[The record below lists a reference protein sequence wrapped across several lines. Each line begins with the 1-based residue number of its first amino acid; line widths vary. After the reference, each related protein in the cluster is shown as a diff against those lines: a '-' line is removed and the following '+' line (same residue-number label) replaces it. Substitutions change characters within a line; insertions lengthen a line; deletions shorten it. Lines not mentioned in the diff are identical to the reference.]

1 MFGRRTPSV
10 AAAILAALL
19 TCIVWIDA
27 REVRADEGLSIA
39 IQIAPSTLLLN
50 ASQGGSVTVHADIP
64 YSEVDS
70 TSVKL
75 DGIAATAT
83 FADDCGDL
91 VAKFKETEVEAGLS
105 VGRVTLTLTGL
116 TTDGTP
122 FRGAD
127 TVRVSTRRAPRGNI
141 RRG

>member
-1 MFGRRTPSV
+1 MVRRRTPGMV
-10 AAAILAALL
+10 AAIAAAIL
-19 TCIVWIDA
+19 TSIIWVDA
-27 REVRADEGLSIA
+27 RQARADEA
-39 IQIAPSTLLLN
+39 QAVEIQIAPSTLLLN

-64 YSEVDS
+64 YSIVDGS
-70 TSVKL
+70 SVKL

-91 VAKFKETEVEAGLS
+91 VAKFKETEVKAGLS
-105 VGRVTLTLTGL
+105 LGRVTLTLTGL

-122 FRGAD
+122 FRGSD
-127 TVRVSTRRAPRGNI
+127 VVRVTTRRAPRGII